1 MTSLDVVLLAA
12 GLGSRL
18 GGGVPKPLT
27 PLGAD
32 GESLIERQVRL
43 LEPLRAAGA
52 RISVVVGHRA
62 TEVAARVPTAR
73 AVHNADYAS
82 SNTARSLL
90 CALHQGSGPALW
102 LNSDVIF
109 SADFADEVVRSLR
122 DLSRSRIG
130 VKRGRTAEEEVKY
143 LLGQSGDVCALS
155 KTVVG
160 GLGEAIGVNLVAAH
174 DRPAFVAALAQVD
187 AHDYFE
193 RAVELTIDR
202 GHRWQ
207 PLDLTDHF
215 AVEVDFPEDLA
226 VARRFAAAEAS
237 RAVARHLTVAS

>member
-1 MTSLDVVLLAA
+1 MPVLDVVLLAA

-18 GGGVPKPLT
+18 GGGLPKPLT

-32 GESLIERQVRL
+32 GESMLERQVRL

-52 RISVVVGHRA
+52 RFSVVVGHRA
-62 TEVAARVPTAR
+62 TEVAGRVSSVG

-90 CALHQGSGPALW
+90 CALHDGGGPALW
-102 LNSDVIF
+102 LNSDVVF
-109 SADFADEVVRSLR
+109 SQQFADEVIRSLR
-122 DLSRSRIG
+122 DLTQSRIG
-130 VKRGRTAEEEVKY
+130 VKRGRTADEEVKY
-143 LLGQSGDVCALS
+143 QLGQAGDICALS
-155 KTVVG
+155 KQVIG
-160 GLGEAIGVNLVAAH
+160 GLGEAIGVNVVAAH

-187 AHDYFE
+187 AGDYFE
-193 RAVELTIDR
+193 RAVELTVDR

-207 PLDLTDHF
+207 PLDLTEHF

-226 VARRFAAAEAS
+226 VARSFAASEAGL
-237 RAVARHLTVAS
+237 RVAV